1 MNFITQI
8 EIKSGTETVI
18 RVKPVKHVASD
29 KFKAVRKKKRFCRF
43 PNEQSRPS
51 MFKRYS
57 QSGCLFECRLKYAIV
72 KAGCIPWDYPVPSG
86 IDERAY
92 PMCTFGD
99 VKENVVNSTS
109 NLN

>member
-1 MNFITQI
+1 MQ
-8 EIKSGTETVI
+8 
-18 RVKPVKHVASD
+18 HVASE
-29 KFKAVRKKKRFCRF
+29 KFKAAGKKHRGCRF

-92 PMCTFGD
+92 PMCTSGD
-99 VKENVVNSTS
+99 AQESTLNFSTGWS
-109 NLN
+109 N